1 MLADLEAGGGVDRR
15 RKTVHNAGCLPPVLV
30 ADIKSR
36 DRDGELVAEPE
47 EWDADENGPTPKI
60 LVAIPR
66 KPRPG
71 QPVPGVGDRVLI
83 RVEPLRDGEALRYS
97 GRVIKIIGKE
107 KAQILGIFR
116 ALPGG
121 GGRLVPVEKKARGG
135 EIQIP
140 PGSEGGA
147 RDGDLVAATTAKQ
160 GRYGLPE
167 GKVRERLGSISSEGA
182 VSLIAIHPTKSR
194 TFFRPRCW
202 PKPNG

>member
-1 MLADLEAGGGVDRR
+1 MPKKSKSTKAESRLPSREDLVAFIAKAPGKVGKREIARAFNIQGGDRLWLKQMLGELEAEGVVDRR
-15 RKTVHNAGCLPPVLV
+15 RKTVHKAGRLPPVLV

-121 GGRLVPVEKKARGG
+121 GERLVPVEKKAR
-135 EIQIP
+135 
-140 PGSEGGA
+140 
-147 RDGDLVAATTAKQ
+147 
-160 GRYGLPE
+160 
-167 GKVRERLGSISSEGA
+167 
-182 VSLIAIHPTKSR
+182 
-194 TFFRPRCW
+194 
-202 PKPNG
+202 